1 MLQELRKR
9 ATEKNVECN
18 WQVIGA
24 IHGALM
30 RLDVIGGGF
39 GVFRDILGWKEKNLK
54 KLQFCLI
61 LLSFSLF
68 L

>member
-39 GVFRDILGWKEKNLK
+39 GMFRDILE
-54 KLQFCLI
+54 
-61 LLSFSLF
+61 
-68 L
+68 